1 MIKSGT
7 TVKETMNSL
16 RVPSAVRRQL
26 FLRMRVASFKD
37 VTEELIVVQLL
48 AWAGAGKVTIS
59 AGQCGHGRWLAVEAR
74 HRETTGHKQGEL

>member
-1 MIKSGT
+1 VCPRLSG
-7 TVKETMNSL
+7 VNY
-16 RVPSAVRRQL
+16 
-26 FLRMRVASFKD
+26 FFGRVASFKD

>member
-1 MIKSGT
+1 LHPLLHAGLSRRTVNYFFGWT
-7 TVKETMNSL
+7 TTIS
-16 RVPSAVRRQL
+16 PG
-26 FLRMRVASFKD
+26 RVASFKD

>member
-1 MIKSGT
+1 MDDNYFSG
-7 TVKETMNSL
+7 
-16 RVPSAVRRQL
+16 
-26 FLRMRVASFKD
+26 RVASFKD

>member
-1 MIKSGT
+1 
-7 TVKETMNSL
+7 
-16 RVPSAVRRQL
+16 
-26 FLRMRVASFKD
+26 MRVASFKD